1 MDRPDDT
8 LCHFVCFYYLF
19 YINISMKTLQKVV
32 LVSFFYVLLVGPN
45 TLTASEIVYQF
56 SSPSFSGTGYSSHVL
71 SIEQLQHNRKNEAKD
86 DAKSAAAAA
95 LRAENNTTIAKF
107 IKNVESRIYA
117 NLSKQLVDNMF
128 GTSCTGTCP
137 TSGTATVEGS
147 TIYWVKDTST
157 EIITLTIT
165 DPTGNVTT
173 MSVPLGDFEF

>member
-1 MDRPDDT
+1 
-8 LCHFVCFYYLF
+8 
-19 YINISMKTLQKVV
+19 MKTLQKVV
-32 LVSFFYVLLVGPN
+32 LVSVFYVLLVGSN
-45 TLTASEIVYQF
+45 TLTASEIVHEF

-86 DAKSAAAAA
+86 DAKSAAAAET
-95 LRAENNTTIAKF
+95 RAENNTTIAKF

-128 GTSCTGTCP
+128 GESCTGTCP
-137 TSGTATVEGS
+137 TSGTAEVEGS

-165 DPTGNVTT
+165 DPNGNVTT
-173 MSVPLGDFEF
+173 MSVPLGDFNF

>member
-1 MDRPDDT
+1 
-8 LCHFVCFYYLF
+8 
-19 YINISMKTLQKVV
+19 MKTLLNIV
-32 LVSFFYVLLVGPN
+32 LVSFFYVLLVGSN
-45 TLTASEIVYQF
+45 TILASEIVHDF
-56 SSPSFSGTGYSSHVL
+56 SNPSFSGNGYSSHVL
-71 SIEQLQHNRKNEAKD
+71 SIEQLQHNREKQAKD

-95 LRAENNTTIAKF
+95 TRAENNTTIAKF

-137 TSGTATVEGS
+137 TSGTAEVEGS

-173 MSVPLGDFEF
+173 MSVPLGDFQF